1 MDSSV
6 KVEPFLNPSK
16 VRIFVRNLNSVIVNY
31 ISLQQT
37 PEELTQWLL
46 KKGWLSSK
54 EGPVLAIDRAGE
66 GNMNV
71 VLRAKTADRTF
82 ILKQSRPYVEKYQQ
96 IPAPLERIA
105 VEHRFYQEI
114 HGSAHQ
120 KNFPKVLAYD
130 TEDHLLMMEDLGI
143 CEDMSYCYQGRA
155 ITAHQISKLIQIAKI
170 IHSAPVNSDFPKNLE
185 LRKLNHTHIF
195 ELPFMED
202 NGFSLDEVQQG
213 LQALTE
219 PYKQDK
225 ELKGKMQELGER
237 YLSTGEV
244 LVHGDY
250 YPGSWMSYEDQVFVI
265 DPEFCFVG
273 FAEFDL
279 GVMAA
284 HLTMATLA
292 FGNIDGIFKGYG
304 KPLDYKL
311 YKQLVGAEILRRLIG
326 LAQLPLTRTL
336 NEKAYLLKEARNM
349 VFTP

>member
-1 MDSSV
+1 MD
-6 KVEPFLNPSK
+6 
-16 VRIFVRNLNSVIVNY
+16 Y
-31 ISLQQT
+31 ISLKNT

-54 EGPVLAIDRAGE
+54 EGAVLSIDRAGD

-71 VLRAKTADRTF
+71 VLRAKTAHRSF

-114 HGSAHQ
+114 HGGAHQ

-130 TEDHLLMMEDLGI
+130 SKDHLLLLEDLGI
-143 CEDMSYCYQGRA
+143 CEDMSYCYQGQV
-155 ITAHQISKLIQIAKI
+155 ITESQITKLVQIAKI
-170 IHSAPVNSDFPKNLE
+170 IHATPVKGDFPKNLE

-195 ELPFMED
+195 ELPFMEE

-213 LQALTE
+213 LQALSE
-219 PYKQDK
+219 PYKKDK
-225 ELKGKMQELGER
+225 ILQEKMQELGEC
-237 YLSTGEV
+237 YLGAGEV

-250 YPGSWMSYEDQVFVI
+250 YPGSWMSYDDQVFVI
-265 DPEFCFVG
+265 DPEFCFIG

-284 HLTMATLA
+284 HLIMATMQ
-292 FGNIDGIFKGYG
+292 FGHIDTIFESYG
-304 KPLDYKL
+304 ADLDYKL
-311 YKQLVGAEILRRLIG
+311 TRQIAGTEILRRLIG
-326 LAQLPLTRTL
+326 LAQLPLSRTL
-336 NEKAYLLKEARNM
+336 DEKAYLLQEARNF
-349 VFTP
+349 VLAL

>member
-1 MDSSV
+1 MDY
-6 KVEPFLNPSK
+6 
-16 VRIFVRNLNSVIVNY
+16 IF
-31 ISLQQT
+31 LQQT
-37 PEELTQWLL
+37 PQELTEWLV

-54 EGPVLAIDRAGE
+54 EAPVLAIERAGD

-71 VLRAKTADRTF
+71 VLRVKTADRSF

-114 HGSAHQ
+114 HGGAHQ

-130 TEDHLLMMEDLGI
+130 PKDHLLMMEDLGI
-143 CEDMSYCYQGRA
+143 CEDMSYGYQRRA
-155 ITAHQISKLIQIAKI
+155 ITEPQIKKLVQIAKI
-170 IHSAPVNSDFPKNLE
+170 IHTTPVKADFPENLE

-195 ELPFMED
+195 ELPFMEE

-213 LQALTE
+213 LQALSE

-225 ELKGKMQELGER
+225 NLKEKMQELGER
-237 YLSTGEV
+237 YLGAGEV

-250 YPGSWMSYEDQVFVI
+250 YPGSWMSYDDQVFVI

-284 HLTMATLA
+284 HLIMATKQ
-292 FGNIDGIFKGYG
+292 FGHIDAVIESYG
-304 KPLDYKL
+304 AKLEYKL
-311 YKQLVGAEILRRLIG
+311 TRQIAGTEILRRLIG
-326 LAQLPLTRTL
+326 LAQLPLSRTL
-336 NEKAYLLKEARNM
+336 DEKAYLLKEARNL
-349 VFTP
+349 VLAP

>member
-1 MDSSV
+1 MD
-6 KVEPFLNPSK
+6 
-16 VRIFVRNLNSVIVNY
+16 Y
-31 ISLQQT
+31 ISLNQR
-37 PEELTQWLL
+37 PEDITQWLM

-54 EGPVLAIDRAGE
+54 DGAVLSIERAGD

-71 VLRAKTADRTF
+71 VLRVKTADRSF

-114 HGSAHQ
+114 HGGTHQ

-130 TEDHLLMMEDLGI
+130 SKDYVLLLEDLGI
-143 CEDMSYCYQGRA
+143 CEDMAYCYQGRA
-155 ITAHQISKLIQIAKI
+155 ITERQIMKLVQIAKI
-170 IHSAPVNSDFPKNLE
+170 VHATPVEGNFPKNLE

-195 ELPFMED
+195 ELPFMEE

-213 LQALTE
+213 LQALSE

-225 ELKGKMQELGER
+225 HVKAKMQELGER
-237 YLSTGEV
+237 YLGTGEV

-250 YPGSWMSYEDQVFVI
+250 YPGSWMSNVDQVYVI

-284 HLTMATLA
+284 HLIMATMQ
-292 FGNIDGIFKGYG
+292 FRHIDGVFNEYG
-304 KPLDYKL
+304 EPLNHKH

-326 LAQLPLTRTL
+326 LAQLPLSRTL
-336 NEKAYLLKEARNM
+336 DEKAYLLKEARNLVM
-349 VFTP
+349 TP

>member
-1 MDSSV
+1 MD
-6 KVEPFLNPSK
+6 
-16 VRIFVRNLNSVIVNY
+16 Y
-31 ISLQQT
+31 ISLKQT

-96 IPAPLERIA
+96 IPAPLERVA

-114 HGSAHQ
+114 HGSADQ

-130 TEDHLLMMEDLGI
+130 PQDYLLMMEDLGI
-143 CEDMSYCYQGRA
+143 CEDMSYCYKGRV
-155 ITAHQISKLIQIAKI
+155 ISESQVMELVQIAKLV
-170 IHSAPVNSDFPKNLE
+170 HATPVKGDFPKNLE
-185 LRKLNHTHIF
+185 LRKLNHSHIF

-202 NGFSLDEVQQG
+202 NGFSLDEVKQG
-213 LQALTE
+213 LQALSE
-219 PYKQDK
+219 PYKKDK
-225 ELKGKMQELGER
+225 YLKGKMQELGER
-237 YLSTGEV
+237 YLGAGKV

-250 YPGSWMSYEDQVFVI
+250 YPGSWMSYDDQVYVI

-284 HLTMATLA
+284 HLIMATKEL
-292 FGNIDGIFKGYG
+292 GHIDAVIENYG
-304 KPLDYKL
+304 AQLEYKL
-311 YKQLVGAEILRRLIG
+311 TKQIAGTEILRRLIG
-326 LAQLPLTRTL
+326 LAQLPLSL
-336 NEKAYLLKEARNM
+336 SLDEKAYLLKEARNL
-349 VFTP
+349 VLAP